1 MNLHA
6 GLLATLGAGER
17 VFQRRARC
25 AWPFLRD
32 ILARSAPRT
41 YAADSFLLRLNFMAE
56 FICRLGTPA
65 GEIVTRTIEAV
76 GVQEARTRLES
87 EGFRV
92 FAVTPP
98 KTAGVAALTRRGGKG
113 NHARFKANDFLLF
126 NQQLAA
132 LLRAGIPIL
141 QAISMLRKRAQS
153 AGLGMV
159 LTDVEDKIRGGLALS
174 AAFAAQGPIFPRIY
188 TASILAGERSGALDE
203 VLDRYV
209 GYMRRSV
216 NLRRKIR
223 GALAYPAMLLVASFG
238 MVMFLTLFVVP
249 RMSNLFEGFGKNKL
263 PVLTLIVTGISGWL
277 TENFLWLVPL
287 VIVGV
292 AALVFWLRT
301 PSGRLTLDRTLLK
314 LPLIG
319 KLLQQ
324 VAVAQ
329 ATRSLATL
337 LAGGITLVDSWEI
350 SAESITNRELRRKSS
365 AILPMVR
372 EGRTFTESLEAAGWV
387 PELALDMIGVGER
400 SGSLREMLDEVAA
413 FYDSESEVRLEQLT
427 TTIEP
432 AILIVMGGVVVTIL
446 LSIYLPIISAIS
458 NTQVTR

>member
-1 MNLHA
+1 
-6 GLLATLGAGER
+6 
-17 VFQRRARC
+17 
-25 AWPFLRD
+25 
-32 ILARSAPRT
+32 
-41 YAADSFLLRLNFMAE
+41 MAE

-65 GEIVTRTIEAV
+65 GEIVTRTVEAV

-159 LTDVEDKIRGGLALS
+159 LADVEDKIRGGLALS
-174 AAFAAQGPIFPRIY
+174 AAFAAQGAIFPRIY

-209 GYMRRSV
+209 SYMRRSV

-223 GALAYPAMLLVASFG
+223 GALAYPTMLLLASFG

-263 PVLTLIVTGISGWL
+263 PVLTLIVTGISSWL
-277 TENFLWLVPL
+277 TENALWLVPL
-287 VIVGV
+287 VIIGV
-292 AALVFWLRT
+292 VALVFWLRT

-314 LPLIG
+314 VPLVG